1 MLKKLQHNPIIVLLL
16 FVLIMLGF
24 TIHYLPVSIM
34 EARNFIT
41 AREMLTDDNW
51 LLTTM
56 NGEARYQKPPLP
68 TWFSAI
74 FALIFG
80 ITKLTALRFPAIIF
94 IALTGIFTYLLSK
107 QLTKNKLHSSINALI
122 VVTSFYV
129 IGITIEAPWDIFTH
143 GFMLMGIYFLF
154 HFFQAQKTSY
164 KHVIIA
170 GIMLGGSI
178 LCKGPVSFYALLL
191 PFLIAYGITY
201 KYKDITKKIPALVLF
216 LIIGLTI
223 GGWWYLYVRLIDPA
237 TFTKVAERETSN
249 WGSYNVRPFYY
260 YWSFFTQ
267 SGIWTIPAFIG
278 LLYPYLKSRV
288 SNLKAYRFSFYWT
301 IFAVILLSIIPEKK
315 SRYLMPVLIPLAI
328 NTGFYMEYLFRRFKE
343 LKDKRETIP
352 VYFNFGLIA
361 LIGLAFPF
369 VAYFFLGS
377 NISNHWFS
385 YILTSIIVFTLGIG
399 IVIQLKKKNFPN
411 VFFFTVLFFASL
423 FLTGLPLANALKG
436 SNYNPVSNLK
446 AEADAEQLPVY
457 WLGYISPE
465 VIWQFG
471 DKIPSLKTED
481 GSFQLP
487 NTEAFGLLT
496 QKLSPEDEA
505 FLSSHY
511 NIEFQTSYDLNLAD
525 ETSKKHNSRLTND
538 YYILRKK

>member
-16 FVLIMLGF
+16 FVVLMLGF

-41 AREMLTDDNW
+41 AREMLTDGNW

-56 NGEARYQKPPLP
+56 NGEARYEKPPLP
-68 TWFSAI
+68 TWFTAI
-74 FALIFG
+74 FAQIFG

-94 IALTGIFTYLLSK
+94 IALTGIFTFLLSK
-107 QLTKNKLHSSINALI
+107 QLTENTKHSFINALI

-129 IGITIEAPWDIFTH
+129 IGITMEAPWDIFTH

-154 HFFQAQKTSY
+154 QFFQAPNANY
-164 KHVIIA
+164 KYVIIA
-170 GIMLGGSI
+170 GVMLGGSI

-191 PFLIAYGITY
+191 PFLIAYGIVY
-201 KYKDITKKIPALVLF
+201 KYKAITKKIPALLLF
-216 LIIGLTI
+216 LVTGLLI
-223 GGWWYLYVRLIDPA
+223 GGWWYLYVRLNDPG
-237 TFTKVAERETSN
+237 TFAKIAERETGN

-278 LLYPYLKSRV
+278 LLYPYLKTRV

-301 IFAVILLSIIPEKK
+301 ILAVVLLSIVPEKK

-328 NTGFYMEYLFRRFKE
+328 NTGFYIEYLFRSFKD

-361 LIGLAFPF
+361 LIGVAFPIA
-369 VAYFFLGS
+369 AYFFLGS
-377 NISNHWFS
+377 NITNYWFP
-385 YILTSIIVFTLGIG
+385 YILTSLTVLGLGIG
-399 IVIQLKKKNFPN
+399 IIIQLKKKDFPK
-411 VFFFTVLFFASL
+411 VFYFTVLFFASL
-423 FLTGLPLANALKG
+423 FLTGLTLANALKG

-446 AEADAEQLPVY
+446 AEADEEQLQVY
-457 WLGYISPE
+457 GLGYVSPE

-471 DKIPSLKTED
+471 DKIPSLKTEE
-481 GSFQLP
+481 GTFQLP
-487 NTEAFGLLT
+487 ETDAFGLLT
-496 QKLSPEDEA
+496 QKLSKEDKVL
-505 FLSSHY
+505 LSNQY
-511 NIEFQTSYDLNLAD
+511 EMEFQTTFDLNLA
-525 ETSKKHNSRLTND
+525 EKNSKKHNGRLVNE